1 MIHSLPHLHL
11 HHLLSFQYPLQLI
24 IALHGA
30 YAGGCAGE
38 DHVADVEGE
47 EAGDVGDDV
56 VYGEDHVAGVAVLY
70 GVAVLQ

>member
-1 MIHSLPHLHL
+1 MFATLLHLHL
-11 HHLLSFQYPLQLI
+11 HHFLTFQYTLQLI

-30 YAGGCAGE
+30 YTGWGAGE

-56 VYGEDHVAGVAVLY
+56 VYGEDHIAGVAVLY